1 MKKIATSRIHYEQI
15 NLALE
20 YIQNN
25 FSTYI
30 TAEELANISGYSI
43 FHFHRIFKDITGE
56 SVNDYIKN
64 TRLEKASNLL
74 LYNQHKNI
82 ETIANDVGFSTGT
95 GFSAAFKKRFGSTPK
110 EWRRGGYEL
119 NPLKASKNISV
130 LEVDKNI
137 DIKEPSIENC
147 EILPIIYMRV
157 FGYKCDMSDIWNKF
171 QGWADENGVFNQTH
185 KLIGLFHNHPSFLP
199 YDKARYL
206 ACINTTKNIFRSGEV
221 GRCRILDGKFA
232 KFSFICTHLELYK
245 LIHIAYTNWLPKS
258 QYEVRNFPSYVE
270 YKNPKALFENKVLEV
285 DFFMPI
291 QLKM

>member
-1 MKKIATSRIHYEQI
+1 MKKITTSRTHYEQI

-20 YIQNN
+20 YIQSN

-30 TAEELANISGYSI
+30 TAEELATISGYSI
-43 FHFHRIFKDITGE
+43 FHFHRIFKEITGE

-110 EWRRGGYEL
+110 EWRKGGYEL
-119 NPLKASKNISV
+119 NPLKASKDISV
-130 LEVDKNI
+130 LELD
-137 DIKEPSIENC
+137 EEIEIANPTIVNR

-157 FGYKCDMSDIWNKF
+157 YGYKSDMSEVWNKLQAWGEAHDIF
-171 QGWADENGVFNQTH
+171 DEPH
-185 KLIGLFHNHPSFLP
+185 KFIGLFHNHPSFIP

-206 ACINTTKNIFRSGEV
+206 ACINTSKNIFRSGAV
-221 GRCRILDGKFA
+221 GRCRIFDGKFA
-232 KFSFICTHLELYK
+232 KFSFQCTHLELYK
-245 LIHIAYTNWLPKS
+245 LIHTAYTKWLPS
-258 QYEVRNFPSYVE
+258 SEYEVRNFPSYVE
-270 YKNPKALFENKVLEV
+270 YKNPKALLDNKELEV
-285 DFFMPI
+285 NFFMPI